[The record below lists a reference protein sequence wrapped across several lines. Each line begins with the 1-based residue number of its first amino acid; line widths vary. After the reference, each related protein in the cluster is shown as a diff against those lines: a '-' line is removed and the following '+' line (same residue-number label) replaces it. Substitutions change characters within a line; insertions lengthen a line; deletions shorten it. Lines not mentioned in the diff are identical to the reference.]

1 MKELKDATRRKLSF
15 FATLK
20 AVCWSFFGVRK
31 KSSYEEDVA
40 KLNPIYVVIAGIL
53 VAVLFVTTLILIV
66 KYVVANQ

>member
-1 MKELKDATRRKLSF
+1 MRELKKVTQRKLSF

-40 KLNPIYVVIAGIL
+40 KLNPVYVIIAGIFITVIFITIL
-53 VAVLFVTTLILIV
+53 LFIV
-66 KYVVANQ
+66 KSVVANQ